1 MAPMP
6 SPTEPRPMATFAHA
20 VPLDWMPCSAS
31 LASTCL
37 SISRADPL
45 DQPLG
50 HGPVVRSAKFGMH
63 GCRRSDVLVRPLV
76 HKTKLY
82 RD

>member
-1 MAPMP
+1 MLGQPG
-6 SPTEPRPMATFAHA
+6 
-20 VPLDWMPCSAS
+20 VYLLVD
-31 LASTCL
+31 L
-37 SISRADPL
+37 RADPL

-50 HGPVVRSAKFGMH
+50 HGPVVRSAEFGMH
-63 GCRRSDVLVRPLV
+63 GCRCSDVLVRPLV